1 MPDFL
6 RWLLNAA
13 KPGKALPPGEFLWS
27 PAKHFLFRRCPRAWF
42 FRHYQAQ
49 GGWNELSA
57 DPAMHA
63 YLLKYLVTA
72 DSWMG
77 RTTEKALS
85 GALQDIM
92 QIYGEDRV
100 GSLAKA
106 FKIRTTSLLMQAEAD
121 LADRDLTDPKR
132 TVFLELYYDTGEF
145 RSASGLTASIRD
157 RFRQFF
163 HAWEAS
169 ELPQELASTDA
180 LSWRLP
186 PEYRIFPFAGVQIS
200 LRPWLYSVERRTVR
214 AWSFH
219 FAFSGSELA
228 NVYPDAENEEYNL
241 PERVFASWCTR
252 KYPDFEIKIRKII
265 FTPGG
270 LIDRTDVPAPV
281 SEDFVVR
288 SAGEMIQ
295 TVNHPGG
302 LKAEVFPRLDE
313 SGGECAR
320 CRFREL
326 CFRTG
331 VPPEQEKSPEKGDGR
346 NA

>member
-13 KPGKALPPGEFLWS
+13 KPGKPLPPGEFVWS
-27 PAKHFLFRRCPRAWF
+27 PAKHFLFRKCPRAWF

-63 YLLKYLVTA
+63 YLLKYLVSVDA
-72 DSWMG
+72 WMG
-77 RTTEKALS
+77 RTAENALS

-100 GSLAKA
+100 GELEKA
-106 FKIRTTSLLMQAEAD
+106 FKIRTTSLLMQAEE
-121 LADRDLTDPKR
+121 DLTDQDLSDPKR

-145 RSASGLTASIRD
+145 RSASVLTASVRD
-157 RFRQFF
+157 RFQQFF
-163 HAWEAS
+163 HACGS
-169 ELPQELASTDA
+169 TGLLQELAAADA

-186 PEYRIFPFAGVQIS
+186 PEYRLFPFAGVQIS

-214 AWSFH
+214 AWSFR
-219 FAFSGSELA
+219 FAFSGSGPTS
-228 NVYPDAENEEYNL
+228 NDPDAEKEELDL
-241 PERVFASWCTR
+241 PERVFAAWCFR
-252 KYPDFEIKIRKII
+252 KYPDFEVEIRKIT
-265 FTPGG
+265 FTPAG

-281 SEDFVVR
+281 SEDLVVR
-288 SAGEMIQ
+288 SADEMIR
-295 TVNHPGG
+295 TANHPGG
-302 LKAEVFPRLDE
+302 LKAECFPRLDDPE
-313 SGGECAR
+313 GCAR

-326 CFRTG
+326 CCQMG
-331 VPPEQEKSPEKGDGR
+331 VPPEREENPEKGEEPD
-346 NA
+346 A